1 MQQTLRFEKEIP
13 VTGSYDVVV
22 AGGGIAG
29 IAAALAAA
37 RNGAKKV
44 LLLEKQYV
52 LGGLATLGL
61 IAIYLPLCDG
71 KGHQVSFG
79 ICEELCR
86 LSIKHGSE
94 FPLPQAWLQ
103 NLSDAEKR
111 KHRFQVTYNPN
122 MFAILAEQLLRENGV
137 EILFGTGVLDVCVHQ
152 SKIDALI
159 VENKSGI
166 FAIRAVS
173 VVDATGDAD
182 ICHFAG
188 ENTAVFKQG
197 NILASWYYFM
207 GDGKINLKMLGY
219 SDTPDKYKTPEQK
232 NTQQQRRYVGLDG
245 IELSEMVSDA
255 HDSLLQDFLNNGDI
269 TPQRSL
275 TAIAAIPQVRMTR
288 RLDGVY
294 VQDDTEAFVQY
305 PDSIGMISDWRKPGP
320 VYEIPFR
327 TLYGKT
333 IKNLIAA
340 GRCISVT
347 DPMWDISRVIPP
359 CAVTGEAAG
368 TAAAMTNDFA
378 TLEVSQLQAV
388 LQRNGVML
396 HL

>member
-1 MQQTLRFEKEIP
+1 MQPTLRFEKKIP

-152 SKIDALI
+152 SKIDTLI

>member
-1 MQQTLRFEKEIP
+1 
-13 VTGSYDVVV
+13 
-22 AGGGIAG
+22 
-29 IAAALAAA
+29 
-37 RNGAKKV
+37 
-44 LLLEKQYV
+44 
-52 LGGLATLGL
+52 
-61 IAIYLPLCDG
+61 
-71 KGHQVSFG
+71 
-79 ICEELCR
+79 
-86 LSIKHGSE
+86 
-94 FPLPQAWLQ
+94 
-103 NLSDAEKR
+103 
-111 KHRFQVTYNPN
+111 
-122 MFAILAEQLLRENGV
+122 
-137 EILFGTGVLDVCVHQ
+137 
-152 SKIDALI
+152 
-159 VENKSGI
+159 
-166 FAIRAVS
+166 
-173 VVDATGDAD
+173 
-182 ICHFAG
+182 
-188 ENTAVFKQG
+188 
-197 NILASWYYFM
+197 
-207 GDGKINLKMLGY
+207 
-219 SDTPDKYKTPEQK
+219 
-232 NTQQQRRYVGLDG
+232 
-245 IELSEMVSDA
+245 MVSDA

>member
-1 MQQTLRFEKEIP
+1 MMRQMLRFEKEISIA
-13 VTGSYDVVV
+13 GSYDVVV
-22 AGGGIAG
+22 AGGGVAG

-71 KGHQVSFG
+71 KGRQVSFG

-86 LSIKHGSE
+86 LSVKHGSE

-103 NLSDAEKR
+103 NLSAEEKR
-111 KHRFQVTYNPN
+111 KHRFELTYNPN
-122 MFAILAEQLLRENGV
+122 MFAILAEQLLRQNGV
-137 EILFGTGVLDVCVHQ
+137 EILFGTSVLDVCVHHA
-152 SKIDALI
+152 KIDTLI
-159 VENKSGI
+159 AENKSGI
-166 FAIRAVS
+166 FAVRATS

-188 ENTAVFKQG
+188 EDTAVFKQG

-219 SDTPDKYKTPEQK
+219 SDTPDKYKTQEQK
-232 NTQQQRRYVGLDG
+232 NTQQRRYAGLDG
-245 IELSEMVSDA
+245 RELSEMVSDA
-255 HDSLLQDFLNNGDI
+255 HDSLLQDFLKNGDI

-294 VQDDTEAFVQY
+294 VQDDTEAFAQY

-327 TLYGKT
+327 TLYGRN
-333 IKNLIAA
+333 IKNLITA

-368 TAAAMTNDFA
+368 TAAAMTDDFA
-378 TLEVSQLQAV
+378 ELEVSRLQAV